1 MKKFDIVHT
10 TILIVAILCGYSALQ
25 QFLGI
30 LSAVFYASDIFY
42 ARSGIGSIALP
53 TLISTC
59 TYVIAAII
67 LVKNSKR
74 IANFLMGSEKQE
86 YEEFLDGTTPDENV
100 PQAAETIEPT
110 RPPYPTTPAY
120 PTTTINP
127 TDPTALV
134 PPETPE
140 AAEWHLDRRSIL
152 FALFIG
158 IGLYTMIEYIPA
170 LLNSLL
176 AQFRH
181 EVASGAMD
189 LIKPAR
195 NKDSVVLE
203 LLRVTIGAFLIY
215 AAPNLTNFIEK
226 TIAARLHNAPQI
238 P

>member
-25 QFLGI
+25 QLLGI

-42 ARSGIGSIALP
+42 SRSGIGSIALP
-53 TLISTC
+53 ALISTC
-59 TYVIAAII
+59 TYVIAGTI

-86 YEEFLDGTTPDENV
+86 YEEFLDDATPDEHV
-100 PQAAETIEPT
+100 PQPAET
-110 RPPYPTTPAY
+110 
-120 PTTTINP
+120 

-134 PPETPE
+134 APETPG
-140 AAEWHLDRRSIL
+140 AAEWRLDRRSIL
-152 FALFIG
+152 FAMFIG
-158 IGLYTMIEYIPA
+158 LGLYTMIEYIPA
-170 LLNSLL
+170 LLNSLF

-189 LIKPAR
+189 LIRPAR
-195 NKDSVVLE
+195 SKDSILLE

-215 AAPNLTNFIEK
+215 SAPNLTNFIEK
-226 TIAARLHNAPQI
+226 TIAARLHNALKI